1 MNEFADYRFCS
12 TWDGDGE
19 IYNQENKIIWRFKMT
34 GLKQHPAEVGIVPP
48 PSFALNDADGKE
60 LVTISREKRLPLAR
74 YVVTENGS
82 RCCTIW
88 QRSIWFTKYE
98 FEFDNKLHWKFYM
111 PMFSVSGKV
120 ISETGAV
127 IRVQARTRREW
138 YVRFDAEIEST
149 PMIAALTFVVRN
161 KLQRS

>member
-1 MNEFADYRFCS
+1 MNEFVDYRFCS

-19 IYNQENKIIWRFKMT
+19 IYSQENKVVWRFKMT
-34 GLKQHPAEVGIVPP
+34 ELKQHPAEAGMVRPP
-48 PSFALNDADGKE
+48 IFILYDAEGKE
-60 LVTISREKRLPLAR
+60 LAAISREKRLPMAQFA
-74 YVVTENGS
+74 VTQNGS

-98 FEFDNKLHWKFYM
+98 FGFDNKSNWNLYM

-120 ISETGAV
+120 VSETGAV

-138 YVRFDAEIEST
+138 YVRFDAGTESP

-161 KLQRS
+161 KLQRT